1 MLAEGTEFSAKIY
14 LNNYFKNSVTDYKSG
29 TLLDVEFAVSEH
41 IGFWQIGLAGYY
53 LRQLEDDRRSGV
65 SVAPD
70 GRRLQI
76 MSLGGVFN
84 HDMAEINTSIK
95 LKVRTSVF
103 AYNAGMVS
111 SFIVSV
117 SKKLF

>member
-70 GRRLQI
+70 GRRLQT

-103 AYNAGMVS
+103 AYNAGMAS
-111 SFIVSV
+111 SFIVGV